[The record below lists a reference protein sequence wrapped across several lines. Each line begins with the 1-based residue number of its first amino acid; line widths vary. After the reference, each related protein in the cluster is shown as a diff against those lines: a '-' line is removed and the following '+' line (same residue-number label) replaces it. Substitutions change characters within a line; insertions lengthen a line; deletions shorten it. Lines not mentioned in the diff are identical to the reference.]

1 MTLMLGKKI
10 LTQLSPYKQG
20 MQTHEVKE
28 KYGLKKITKLASNE
42 NPYGYSEMVKEHT
55 NKMHHSLEIYP
66 DGHASLVRTKLA
78 NTLNIDEERIVFGHG
93 SEELIAL
100 ISRTYLEAG
109 NRTIMAESTFSLYKH
124 HSLIEGAEVVEVPTV
139 NGYHDLDGMR
149 AAINNETKLIWICA
163 PDNPTGSLLDF
174 TEVKGFLD
182 KLPQDIVVVLDEA
195 YYEYVE
201 KSKRYDSLELI
212 QNYSNVIILRTF
224 SKAYGLAAL
233 RLGYGIMNESLA
245 EHLNIIRGAFNT
257 TTVSQELASIALS
270 DQNFIENT
278 YKQNLKVKKQLV
290 EFLEKEKIKYYPSE
304 ANFLL
309 IKVNQSGFIISEKL
323 LKQGFIIRPGELLG
337 YPETIRVTLG
347 SENDMQA
354 FMQALLNS
362 LQ

>member
-1 MTLMLGKKI
+1 MLGKKI

-28 KYGLKKITKLASNE
+28 KYGLDKIVKLASNE
-42 NPYGYSEMVKEHT
+42 NPYVYSPSLKEHFERLT
-55 NKMHHSLEIYP
+55 HSLEVYP
-66 DGHASLVRTKLA
+66 DGYAGRVRTKLA
-78 NTLNIDEERIVFGHG
+78 NTLNINEEKIVFGHG

-100 ISRTYLEAG
+100 ITRAYLEAG
-109 NRTIMAESTFSLYKH
+109 DRTIMAESTFSLYKH

-139 NGYHDLDGMR
+139 NGYHNLDAMQN
-149 AAINNETKLIWICA
+149 AVTNETKLIWICA
-163 PDNPTGSLLDF
+163 PDNPTGTLLDF
-174 TEVKGFLD
+174 SDIEFFLD
-182 KLPQDIVVVLDEA
+182 ELREDIVVVLDEA

-212 QNYSNVIILRTF
+212 HKYSNLIILRTF

-233 RLGYGIMNESLA
+233 RLGYGLMNEALA
-245 EHLNIIRGAFNT
+245 EHLNVIRGAFNT
-257 TTVSQELASIALS
+257 TSLSQELASIALE
-270 DQNFIENT
+270 DQTFIENT
-278 YKQNLKVKKQLV
+278 YLENLKVKNELID
-290 EFLEKEKIKYYPSE
+290 FLEKEKIDYYPSE

-347 SENDMQA
+347 RQEDMRE